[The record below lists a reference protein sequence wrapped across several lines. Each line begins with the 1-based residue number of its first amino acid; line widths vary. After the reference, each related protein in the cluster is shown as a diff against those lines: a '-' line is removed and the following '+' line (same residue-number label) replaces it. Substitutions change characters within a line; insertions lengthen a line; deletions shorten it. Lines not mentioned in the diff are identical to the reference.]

1 MRLTLITVCA
11 LLLAGCSEKPVQ
23 DKASKKKNVTTPGPV
38 PAEIVTA
45 TETEPELDI
54 TIPVVLAWQAS
65 TVDSVGDVGRY
76 NSLSYGPEGQ
86 LAIAYYDATKGD
98 LKCAVSTVDGARIS
112 WRIDVV
118 DSLGDVGIAPSL
130 SHDPDGKLAI
140 SYYDATNRTLKYAL
154 YDGGKWMT
162 TTVDSEDNVGRY
174 SSLSHGPDGRPA
186 ISYYDR
192 SNADLKYAA
201 YNGTRWVRS
210 VVDSTGKV
218 GQYNC
223 LSHGPEGHPVISYY
237 DFGEDNLK
245 CALYFED
252 EWRVVTVDD
261 GSVPGTQ
268 DNKADVGKRGSLIH
282 GVDGKPAISYLDDTN
297 GNLKYAVYEA
307 ALENFKYDAIAG
319 ENWHVETIE
328 GTENIGQVSSLSRGT
343 NGRPA
348 ISCCE
353 YKEQR
358 LIYLTRSADNWQVE
372 TLYPA
377 GLVGEITSLGYAP
390 NGRPVISCHDVTR
403 QELKL
408 VSFTIVPKEEVE
420 EN

>member
-1 MRLTLITVCA
+1 MGLTVITLCA
-11 LLLAGCSEKPVQ
+11 LLLAGCSEKPA
-23 DKASKKKNVTTPGPV
+23 KEEASKKKSVATPGSV
-38 PAEIVTA
+38 PGEIVT
-45 TETEPELDI
+45 ETELDI
-54 TIPVVLAWQAS
+54 TIPVVLVWQAS
-65 TVDSVGDVGRY
+65 TVDSVGDVGHY

-98 LKCAVSTVDGARIS
+98 LKCAVSTVDGERIF
-112 WRIDVV
+112 WKVDVV
-118 DSLGDVGIAPSL
+118 DSLGDVGISPSL

-140 SYYDATNRTLKYAL
+140 SYYDTTNRTLKYAL
-154 YDGGKWMT
+154 YDGEKWT
-162 TTVDSEDNVGRY
+162 TSTVDSEDNVGRY

-223 LSHGPEGHPVISYY
+223 LSHGPEGYPVISYY
-237 DFGEDNLK
+237 DQGEGALK

-261 GSVPGTQ
+261 GSIPGTQ
-268 DNKADVGKRGSLIH
+268 DNEADVGKKGSLIH
-282 GVDGKPAISYLDDTN
+282 GVDGKPAISYFDDTN

-307 ALENFKYDAIAG
+307 TLENFKYDGG
-319 ENWHVETIE
+319 EGLVGINWHVETID
-328 GTENIGQVSSLSRGT
+328 GIENIGQVSSLSQGA
-343 NGRPA
+343 NGQPA
-348 ISCCE
+348 ISCRE
-353 YKEQR
+353 YKEEH
-358 LIYLTRSADNWQVE
+358 LLYLTRSAENWVVE
-372 TLYPA
+372 ILYPA
-377 GLVGEITSLGYAP
+377 GLVEEITSLGYAP
-390 NGRPVISCHDVTR
+390 NGRPAISCYDVSR

-420 EN
+420 QN